1 MGEHE
6 GEEQGGLA
14 VPGPESHESEETL
27 SSDEVGSEG
36 QPMPP
41 PSEPAAPAPASSPSE
56 GGLWARLMGKLTGRG

>member
-27 SSDEVGSEG
+27 SADEVGSEG
-36 QPMPP
+36 QPAPP
-41 PSEPAAPAPASSPSE
+41 PSEPPAPAPVSPSSE
-56 GGLWARLMGKLTGRG
+56 GGLWAKIMGKLTGRS

>member
-36 QPMPP
+36 QPVPP
-41 PSEPAAPAPASSPSE
+41 ASEPPAPAPVSSASE
-56 GGLWARLMGKLTGRG
+56 GGLWARIKSMLTGR